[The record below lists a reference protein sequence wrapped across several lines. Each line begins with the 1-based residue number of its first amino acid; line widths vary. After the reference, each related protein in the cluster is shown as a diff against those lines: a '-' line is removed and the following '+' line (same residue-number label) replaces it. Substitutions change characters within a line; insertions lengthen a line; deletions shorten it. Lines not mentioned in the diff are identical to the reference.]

1 MSEAGR
7 SGDYAHVPTTVQA
20 VQSDLRPF
28 LWRDGFQ
35 ALARLGAVEALP
47 LFGNFLFGWQQKDDL
62 LLTAPRPSG
71 PDWLPVFTAHA
82 DEINFTTV
90 AKARLLAEAHTKTV
104 PDVGKRAEEKVHS
117 FFRHL
122 DTTPAALNADLYA
135 YRHPPARLN
144 DQGQQVSYVSTG
156 PTPQPTVLYALCHLA
171 DMVYQG
177 VYADFAVLPDIVLT
191 HFRDDYGSALKMRYA
206 PLPRP
211 ERLPALI
218 DEISRLQVLRGE
230 TYQLLQLAINE
241 GAEAAERAAL
251 RVTEMEAQLDDYSH
265 IGFTALFMVI
275 GGLGDPQYE
284 PFLRR
289 FIEAPHKTNCKTSIY
304 YDVRDGIRCRL
315 VSAY

>member
-1 MSEAGR
+1 
-7 SGDYAHVPTTVQA
+7 
-20 VQSDLRPF
+20 
-28 LWRDGFQ
+28 
-35 ALARLGAVEALP
+35 
-47 LFGNFLFGWQQKDDL
+47 
-62 LLTAPRPSG
+62 
-71 PDWLPVFTAHA
+71 
-82 DEINFTTV
+82 
-90 AKARLLAEAHTKTV
+90 
-104 PDVGKRAEEKVHS
+104 
-117 FFRHL
+117 
-122 DTTPAALNADLYA
+122 
-135 YRHPPARLN
+135 
-144 DQGQQVSYVSTG
+144 
-156 PTPQPTVLYALCHLA
+156 
-171 DMVYQG
+171 MVYQG
-177 VYADFAVLPDIVLT
+177 IYADFAVLPDIVLT

-251 RVTEMEAQLDDYSH
+251 KVTEMEAQLDDYSH